1 MKNLITILFT
11 GLLTLSLS
19 AQQFGAKAGLD
30 LTDLTITDS
39 DMPDFDMGIGYSI
52 GVFGEFELSD
62 VVKLKPELLYAH
74 RSSVYE
80 MDLSLLG
87 GGVATVEIASEFI
100 ELPINFSYSAIDEFS
115 INAGPFIGF
124 QLSSKVKSDMDGE
137 KEEEDFTDQITSMD
151 YGFNFGVST
160 TIIENMIIDVRYVV
174 GLPNIAVT
182 DSGDE
187 TVVKSS
193 AIKISFGYIFG
204 GGY

>member
-39 DMPDFDMGIGYSI
+39 DMPDFDMGIGYSVGI
-52 GVFGEFELSD
+52 FGEFELSD
-62 VVKLKPELLYAH
+62 VVKLKSELLYAH

-80 MDLSLLG
+80 VDLSLLG
-87 GGVATVEIASEFI
+87 GGIATLEITSEFI
-100 ELPINFSYSAIDEFS
+100 ELPISFSYSANDELS

-124 QLSSKVKSDMDGE
+124 QLSSKTKSEMDGE

-151 YGFNFGVST
+151 YGFNCGVSYT
-160 TIIENMIIDVRYVV
+160 INENTIIDLRYVL

-182 DSGDE
+182 EGGDE
-187 TVVKSS
+187 TTVKSS

-204 GGY
+204 N

>member
-1 MKNLITILFT
+1 
-11 GLLTLSLS
+11 
-19 AQQFGAKAGLD
+19 
-30 LTDLTITDS
+30 
-39 DMPDFDMGIGYSI
+39 MPDFDMGIGYSI

-80 MDLSLLG
+80 VDLSLLG
-87 GGVATVEIASEFI
+87 LGGSVAKLEIASEFI
-100 ELPINFSYSAIDEFS
+100 ELPISFSYSANDALS

-124 QLSSKVKSDMDGE
+124 QLRSKTKSEVDGE

-151 YGFNFGVST
+151 YGFSCGVSY
-160 TIIENMIIDVRYVV
+160 TINENIIIDVRYVL

-182 DSGDE
+182 GDGDE
-187 TVVKSS
+187 TTVKSS

-204 GGY
+204 N